1 MSLAAIVPTGSLGQG
16 VTIATYGDW
25 RLQCDVP
32 PGAQYEQ
39 CALLQSVV
47 AENRENIALDVIVLK
62 TADQKAQL
70 IRIVAPLGVLLPAR
84 LGLSIDD
91 AEIGRIDFVRCV
103 KEGCVAEALLED
115 ELLAQL
121 RAGTTA
127 TFIVFLTPEEG
138 VGIPVSLVGFSEGFD
153 ALP

>member
-91 AEIGRIDFVRCV
+91 AGIGRIDFVRCV
-103 KEGCVAEALLED
+103 KEGCIAEALLED